1 MQSTLRN
8 TLRAAGLA
16 ALLTLAAATVASA
29 QPAGIDPQAT
39 KLLRASTDFLASQQ
53 RFSVES
59 RNTLEVVLTSGQ
71 KIQFG
76 HAARMWVQRP
86 NKLRADRTG
95 DLVEQS
101 FYYDGKSLTLLN
113 PGDKYY
119 ATVAAPGTLEE
130 MLDMA
135 RTKLDIVAPA
145 GDLIYKNAYDIL
157 MTDVTQ
163 GFVVGKGVVEG
174 VRCDHLAFRAP
185 HVDWQIWIQ
194 EGKEPLP
201 RKLVITTRD
210 QPNAPQFSVVVT
222 KWNLK
227 PVFTPQTFAF
237 RAPSGARQVEFLPL
251 CEALGRPGIEGV
263 RHEPTQSSQGS
274 GHRPFAAPPPARRRL
289 AGGAARP
296 DARRARRPRSSAGPR
311 RRCPMPAWRDGRPP
325 AS

>member
-8 TLRAAGLA
+8 GG
-16 ALLTLAAATVASA
+16 AATVAALLLTVAIPFVALA

-39 KLLRASTDFLASQQ
+39 KLLKASTDFLASQQ
-53 RFSVES
+53 RFSVEA

-71 KIQFG
+71 KIQFD
-76 HAARMWVQRP
+76 HKARMSVQRP
-86 NKLRADRTG
+86 DKLRADRTG

-101 FYYDGKSLTLLN
+101 FFFDGKSLTLFN
-113 PGDKYY
+113 PAEKYY
-119 ATVAAPGTLEE
+119 ATVPAPGTLEE
-130 MLDMA
+130 MLDLA
-135 RTKLDIVAPA
+135 RTQLDIVAPA

-210 QPNAPQFSVVVT
+210 VANAPQFSVVVT

-227 PVFTPQTFAF
+227 PAFTAQTFSF
-237 RAPSGARQVEFLPL
+237 SPPSGAKKVDFVPL
-251 CEALGRPGIEGV
+251 VKR
-263 RHEPTQSSQGS
+263 
-274 GHRPFAAPPPARRRL
+274 
-289 AGGAARP
+289 
-296 DARRARRPRSSAGPR
+296 
-311 RRCPMPAWRDGRPP
+311 
-325 AS
+325 

>member
-1 MQSTLRN
+1 MPF
-8 TLRAAGLA
+8 A
-16 ALLTLAAATVASA
+16 ALA

-39 KLLRASTDFLASQQ
+39 KLLKASTDFLASQQ
-53 RFSVES
+53 RFSVEA

-76 HAARMWVQRP
+76 HAARMSVQRP

-101 FYYDGKSLTLLN
+101 FFFDGKSLTLFN
-113 PGDKYY
+113 PAEKYY
-119 ATVAAPGTLEE
+119 ATVPAPGTLEE
-130 MLDMA
+130 MLDLA
-135 RTKLDIVAPA
+135 RTQLDIVAPA

-210 QPNAPQFSVVVT
+210 VANAPQFSVVVT

-227 PVFTPQTFAF
+227 PTFTAQTFSF
-237 RAPSGARQVEFLPL
+237 SPPSGAKKVDFVPL
-251 CEALGRPGIEGV
+251 VKR
-263 RHEPTQSSQGS
+263 
-274 GHRPFAAPPPARRRL
+274 
-289 AGGAARP
+289 
-296 DARRARRPRSSAGPR
+296 
-311 RRCPMPAWRDGRPP
+311 
-325 AS
+325 